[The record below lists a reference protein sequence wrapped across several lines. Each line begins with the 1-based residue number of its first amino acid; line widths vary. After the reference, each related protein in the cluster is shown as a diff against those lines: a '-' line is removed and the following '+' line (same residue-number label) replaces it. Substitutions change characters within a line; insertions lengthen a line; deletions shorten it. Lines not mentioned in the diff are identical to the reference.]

1 MYPPVIQFET
11 RERELRARAAGDPQP
26 QPAARPPRYKLALL
40 TWGAAYTVLTLIL
53 AVLGPTIAPWPL
65 EVRTLVLSI
74 VMVTS
79 LTWLIMPALT
89 RLFRAWLVP
98 SASMN
103 RGR

>member
-1 MYPPVIQFET
+1 
-11 RERELRARAAGDPQP
+11 
-26 QPAARPPRYKLALL
+26 
-40 TWGAAYTVLTLIL
+40 
-53 AVLGPTIAPWPL
+53 
-65 EVRTLVLSI
+65 VRTLVLSI